1 MFKKLL
7 SLALALIM
15 VLALGAGLAACNKDP
30 DAEATLTESPL
41 PAVELQKDFDIPADF
56 KVGFILLHDE
66 LSTYDLN
73 FINAVNT
80 IQKAAGLTDAQVIL
94 KTNIPEGNEC
104 YVAAKDLVD
113 QGCSL
118 IFADSFGHESFLI
131 DAAKKY
137 TDGSINSLKSSL
149 ESVGRVLLA
158 QGCSSP

>member
-80 IQKAAGLTDAQVIL
+80 VKTVLGLTDEQVIF
-94 KTNIPEGNEC
+94 KKNIPESNDC
-104 YVAAKDLVD
+104 YEAAADLVD
-113 QGCSL
+113 AGCKV
-118 IFADSFGHESFLI
+118 IFADSFGHESYMI
-131 DAAKKY
+131 KAAKEFPAVQFCHA
-137 TDGSINSLKSSL
+137 TGTMAHT
-149 ESVGRVLLA
+149 E
-158 QGCSSP
+158 